1 VPRRTGCHRG
11 GRQLDSLSI
20 VSHVRRPATAG
31 FDPVGRGRSVVLAA
45 LLPALFLVT
54 ALAVVIFPR
63 PAAAD
68 QIADLKAQAT
78 AVSQK
83 LIQDQLQIDAFQQQ
97 DSFAVERVAND
108 ARTIA
113 HIDRQIGHDETR
125 IKKEIGEVRQDAIAA
140 YMNADNAVSS
150 SDALIFTGDV
160 EKVTLANE
168 YNAVATENTETSIDQ
183 LGSAQRTFHAHQ
195 ATLLQEQSQ
204 DQADQRAQANDLSQA
219 VTTKHQ
225 MEAVQSEITG
235 KLAAAVAAQASAQAA
250 AAAAAIQAAQKTA
263 ATTVAPAPTGTAPG
277 TGSSSGSGSVAVSDP
292 TLNPFLQCVVQ
303 VESGGNYADVSPNGL
318 YMGAFQFSQPTW
330 NLAAQDAGLPGLV
343 GVHPN
348 VASKADQDTVAV
360 ALYALD
366 GEQPWLGD
374 RCS

>member
-1 VPRRTGCHRG
+1 
-11 GRQLDSLSI
+11 
-20 VSHVRRPATAG
+20 VSHVRRTATAG
-31 FDPVGRGRSVVLAA
+31 FDPVGRGRRVVLAA
-45 LLPALFLVT
+45 LLPGFVLFT
-54 ALAVVIFPR
+54 SLAVVVFPR

-97 DSFAVERVAND
+97 DSFAVQRVAHD

-113 HIDRQIGHDETR
+113 SIGRQISHDQRR
-125 IKKEIGEVRQDAIAA
+125 IKKETGEVRQDAITA

-150 SDALIFTGDV
+150 SDALLFTGDV
-160 EKVTLANE
+160 ENVTLANE
-168 YNAVATENTETSIDQ
+168 YNAVATENTETSIDR
-183 LGSAQRTFHAHQ
+183 LGSAQRTLHAHQ
-195 ATLLQEQSQ
+195 ASLLQEQNQ
-204 DQADQRAQANDLSQA
+204 DQVDQRAQAHDLGQA
-219 VTTKHQ
+219 VTTEHQ

-250 AAAAAIQAAQKTA
+250 AAAAAIQAAEKTA
-263 ATTVAPAPTGTAPG
+263 ATTVAPATTGTPPG
-277 TGSSSGSGSVAVSDP
+277 SAAGAGGASGSGSGAVSDP

-303 VESGGNYADVSPNGL
+303 VESHGDYADVSPNGL

-330 NLAAQDAGLPGLV
+330 NTAAQDAGLPGLV
-343 GVHPN
+343 GVRPN
-348 VASKADQDTVAV
+348 LASKADQDTVAV